1 MHACFVRSAQEE
13 ATLGRIVLTSVTR
26 RTLIKGTAAG
36 ALMTT
41 LGGATHAFAEDDKP
55 TISVGSRYF
64 TEQMI
69 LGEMVSLLLE
79 DAGYPVNRTLGLG
92 GTAIIMEAIENS
104 EIDISVEYTGTGL
117 IAILEM
123 DIPEVNDDESL
134 EDKVYDIVKRE
145 YEEQLDLIWLEPW
158 GFNNTYAMA
167 VSKETAEKYDLKT
180 TSDLEAH
187 ADEMTLG
194 TDLEFP
200 VRDDGLPGFEN
211 AYGFGFGDVKPGD
224 AGIMYQAVA
233 EGEVDVITA
242 YTTDGRIPA
251 LDLVILEDDKGFFPP
266 YYMCPVIRKD
276 TLEANP
282 EVGDV
287 LNKAHNQFTE
297 DDMASANYEVDE
309 NGAEP
314 EDVARALLEEK
325 GLIGS

>member
-1 MHACFVRSAQEE
+1 M
-13 ATLGRIVLTSVTR
+13 TSVTR

-36 ALMTT
+36 AMLAT
-41 LGGATHAFAEDDKP
+41 LGGATHAFAADGDKP
-55 TISVGSRYF
+55 TIGVGSRYF

-79 DAGYPVNRTLGLG
+79 DAGYPVERTLGLG
-92 GTAIIMEAIENS
+92 GTAIIMEAIEAG

-123 DIPEVNDDESL
+123 DIPEVDGDESL
-134 EDKVYDIVKRE
+134 QDKVYDIVKRE

-167 VSKETAEKYDLKT
+167 VSQETAEKYDLTT
-180 TSDLEAH
+180 TSDLEEH
-187 ADEMTLG
+187 AGDMTLG

-200 VRDDGLPGFEN
+200 IREDGLPGFEA
-211 AYGFGFGDVKPGD
+211 AYGFGFGDVSPGD

-233 EGEVDVITA
+233 NGDVDVITA

-251 LDLVILEDDKGFFPP
+251 LDLVVLEDDKGFFPP

-276 TLEANP
+276 TLEEHP
-282 EVGDV
+282 EIADV

-297 DDMASANYEVDE
+297 DDMATVNYEVDE

-314 EDVARALLEEK
+314 IDVARALLEDK